1 MGSFLREFT
10 EENVAQLD
18 DISERASN
26 RVHTLLLSDACRRSG
41 VVYLDVD
48 STICEVQG
56 RQKQGAT
63 AAWTNQV
70 GYHPL
75 VATRSDTSEIVMTRL
90 RPGASQENNTEFIAE
105 AVRRL
110 RRCSNGDPIVVRADS
125 GFFSYELLNTLDAM
139 GVQWSVTTRL
149 YANIRTVIG
158 GIADDAWRGIGD
170 PDKTGIVMQVAETTI
185 VPTTDKAGDLKGK
198 PIRLT

>member
-1 MGSFLREFT
+1 MGLKGLIDEVLRLPGRCAANAGSKLLTLVMSGLLGGSHIDHTDRLRAASTAQVLGFKVKAPSTVGSFLREFT
-10 EENVAQLD
+10 EENITQLD
-18 DISERASN
+18 EISERASR
-26 RVHTLLLSDACRRSG
+26 RVHTLLRRGAPRHTG

-75 VATRSDTSEIVMTRL
+75 VATRSDTSEIVMTML
-90 RPGASQENNTEFIAE
+90 RPGSSQENNTEFITE

-110 RRCSNGDPIVVRADS
+110 RRCSNSD
-125 GFFSYELLNTLDAM
+125 
-139 GVQWSVTTRL
+139 RL
-149 YANIRTVIG
+149 
-158 GIADDAWRGIGD
+158 W
-170 PDKTGIVMQVAETTI
+170 
-185 VPTTDKAGDLKGK
+185 
-198 PIRLT
+198 